1 MMFALFEEL
10 NGLRVHTAL
19 LEQFDWDEGRL
30 TEFMAE
36 LEMMLL
42 SSPPN
47 VDKAI
52 FWLKNTPWDTFNK
65 EQIPAR
71 VFSILE
77 NEIRRSQKRLQS
89 RVEASRMTK
98 LPYNNTP
105 DDEWN

>member
-10 NGLRVHTAL
+10 NSLSAHTAL
-19 LEQFDWDEGRL
+19 LEQFDWDESRL
-30 TEFMAE
+30 TEFMSE

-52 FWLKNTPWDTFNK
+52 FWLKNTPWDTFGK
-65 EQIPAR
+65 ERIPSH

-77 NEIRRSQKRLQS
+77 SEIRRSQRKLQH

-98 LPYNNTP
+98 LPHNIH

>member
-10 NGLRVHTAL
+10 NSLRAHTSL
-19 LEQFDWDEGRL
+19 LEQFDWDDDRL
-30 TEFMAE
+30 TEFMSE

-52 FWLKNTPWDTFNK
+52 FWLKNTPWDTFDKN
-65 EQIPAR
+65 QIPEHI
-71 VFSILE
+71 FHILE
-77 NEIRRSQKRLQS
+77 SEIRRSQKRLQH
-89 RVEASRMTK
+89 RLEMSRMTK
-98 LPYNNTP
+98 LDHNPY